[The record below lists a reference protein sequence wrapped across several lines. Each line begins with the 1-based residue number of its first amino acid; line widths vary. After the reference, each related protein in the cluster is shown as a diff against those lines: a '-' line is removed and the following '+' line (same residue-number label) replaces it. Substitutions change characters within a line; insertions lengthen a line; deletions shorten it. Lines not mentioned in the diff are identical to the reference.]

1 MFTIDTPEGIQSYD
15 AFGGIVPQLFS
26 LLIADDPQVPKDS
39 YYAMHGEIEIMSS
52 KKTTTNS
59 FHSPERLIL
68 RTLRDEIYTV
78 HGETEIMSVGKST
91 A

>member
-1 MFTIDTPEGIQSYD
+1 VKGMFTIDTPEGIQSYD
-15 AFGGIVPQLFS
+15 AFVGIVPQLFS

-39 YYAMHGEIEIMSS
+39 HYA
-52 KKTTTNS
+52 
-59 FHSPERLIL
+59 
-68 RTLRDEIYTV
+68 V

>member
-15 AFGGIVPQLFS
+15 AFVGIVPQLFS

-39 YYAMHGEIEIMSS
+39 HYA
-52 KKTTTNS
+52 
-59 FHSPERLIL
+59 
-68 RTLRDEIYTV
+68 V